1 MCTEVSVQEKNL
13 AGDIM
18 KVTVREVVREYDFI
32 QKAVYSLGHEADD
45 RIESIGAD
53 YERLYFNPSWV
64 IALYRRNKKKLVE
77 AVIHCVLHSLM
88 LHPSMT
94 SEQDKLFDA
103 AADAA
108 VICMMRSANALS
120 MTNSCHS
127 NVEKLINMCGSISA
141 AQFYSLA
148 LKDEKAKS
156 ILFTL
161 SSVLKNDDHSV
172 WYRPCENKENENEGQ
187 DGSGGTD
194 GMTEQDMGAGMSDG
208 RDDKKGS
215 GNGISKS
222 FDRDSEREWS
232 AMLQEAKGLAKRS
245 SGFGNMHGGMFD
257 NIEKPDRFSRF
268 SYIEYIKRFART
280 EIVAEDP
287 ETIDHVLY
295 NWGIENL
302 GDTPIVEFSE
312 TKEQCVVS
320 DIIIAIDMSGS
331 CGGETAVNFLRQIY
345 TLFEQMNI
353 RSTVNINVITFDT
366 TVTSEF
372 TVRSRKDAQR
382 LISDYKGIGWGGTDF
397 TCVFDHANEFTK
409 KNHNRKL
416 KGLFFFSDAF
426 GCFPEEKPYYKTTFF
441 VPDESKTMGDVDYR
455 FVPKWVDL
463 VKYNDD

>member
-1 MCTEVSVQEKNL
+1 MCTEISVQEKNL
-13 AGDIM
+13 ACDIM
-18 KVTVREVVREYDFI
+18 TVTVREVVKEYDFI
-32 QKAVYSLGHEADD
+32 RKAVYSLGHEADD
-45 RIESIGAD
+45 SIKTIGAD
-53 YERLYFNPSWV
+53 YEKLYFNPSWV
-64 IALYRRNKKKLVE
+64 IALFKKNKKKLVE

-88 LHPSMT
+88 LHPSMS
-94 SEQDKLFDA
+94 SEEDKLFDA

-108 VICMMRSANALS
+108 VFCMMRSANALS

-127 NVEKLINMCGSISA
+127 NIDKLTKMCGSVSA
-141 AQFYSLA
+141 AEFYSLA
-148 LKDEKAKS
+148 LRDDKAKS

-172 WYRPCENKENENEGQ
+172 WYRPPEKKKDEGDEQNKGENQ
-187 DGSGGTD
+187 
-194 GMTEQDMGAGMSDG
+194 GMTEQDIGAGIADG
-208 RDDKKGS
+208 SGDKKGS
-215 GNGISKS
+215 VKGMSDS
-222 FDRDSEREWS
+222 ADHDSEREWS

-245 SGFGNMHGGMFD
+245 FAFGNMHGGMFD

-268 SYIEYIKRFART
+268 SYIEYIKRFARS

-302 GDTPIVEFSE
+302 GDTPIVEFCE

-353 RSTVNINVITFDT
+353 RSTVNINVVTFDT
-366 TVTSEF
+366 TITSEF

-382 LISDYKGIGWGGTDF
+382 LISDYRGIGWGGTDF
-397 TCVFDHANEFTK
+397 ICVFDHANEFAK

-426 GCFPEEKPYYKTTFF
+426 GSFPDEKPTYKTTFF
-441 VPDESKTMGDVDYR
+441 VPDESKTFGAVDYQ